1 MGPSVCFGMMD
12 SVRQRD
18 RCGPLHEQATI
29 ALREETSASAEQWPL
44 RPEVEQWPLR
54 VEGEQWPLRDETVAA
69 KEVVR
74 FRQQLWS
81 LRDPRTLAEDFRAQM
96 EQ

>member
-1 MGPSVCFGMMD
+1 MD
-12 SVRQRD
+12 SVRQRG

-29 ALREETSASAEQWPL
+29 ALREETSVLAEQWLLRSELEQWPL
-44 RPEVEQWPLR
+44 RYAVEQWPH
-54 VEGEQWPLRDETVAA
+54 RDEMVVA
-69 KEVVR
+69 KEVFW

-81 LRDPRTLAEDFRAQM
+81 LRDPRTLAEDLRAEM